1 MFSNDRRHK
10 YFSQTSNIMT
20 PTKTRIQEHW
30 VLALRAHKKVTM
42 DVVVNLICNG

>member
-1 MFSNDRRHK
+1 
-10 YFSQTSNIMT
+10 MT
-20 PTKTRIQEHW
+20 PTKIRIEEHW